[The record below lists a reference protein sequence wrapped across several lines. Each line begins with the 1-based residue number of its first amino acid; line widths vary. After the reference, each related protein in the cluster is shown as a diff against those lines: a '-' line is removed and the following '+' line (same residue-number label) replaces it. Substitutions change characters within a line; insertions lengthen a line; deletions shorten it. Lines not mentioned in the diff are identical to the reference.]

1 MAVVHNDTFKQRAQ
15 IGKWIAWGL
24 TGFDAYMTHLY
35 LASLVKSSTYVNFY
49 LFKLSANT
57 VVGILG
63 AAFISLYQ
71 LTIISMLFQPAFFAK
86 MMNAPR
92 QILGSLSPEAA
103 RIYKIVMYAGLA
115 ALAFGFFKVCQINLQ
130 GTVTMLGTGDN
141 EFARF
146 LSVLIMI
153 SGEVALHLAMVNEL
167 MASNSD
173 SASSGAVAPRN
184 NTSM

>member
-1 MAVVHNDTFKQRAQ
+1 MSQGIQHQTFRQRAQ
-15 IGKWIAWGL
+15 TGKYIAWGL

-35 LASLVKSSTYVNFY
+35 LANLVKTGTYVNFY

-57 VVGILG
+57 VIGILG

-71 LTIISMLFQPAFFAK
+71 LTIISMLFNPSFFAK
-86 MMNAPR
+86 VASAPK
-92 QILGSLSPEAA
+92 QILSSLSPDAA
-103 RIYKIVMYAGLA
+103 KLYRVVLYSGLA
-115 ALAFGFFKVCQINLQ
+115 VLAFGFFKICQINLQ

-153 SGEVALHLAMVNEL
+153 SGEVALHLAFMNEL
-167 MASNSD
+167 MAGD
-173 SASSGAVAPRN
+173 EK
-184 NTSM
+184 NTSNGGLKL

>member
-1 MAVVHNDTFKQRAQ
+1 MTAVHNETFKQRAQ
-15 IGKWIAWGL
+15 MGKWVAWGL

-35 LASLVKSSTYVNFY
+35 LASLVKSNTYVNFY

-57 VVGILG
+57 VVGVLG

-71 LTIISMLFQPAFFAK
+71 LTIISMLFNPSFFAK
-86 MMNAPR
+86 MMSAPK
-92 QILGSLSPEAA
+92 QILGGLSPEAS
-103 RIYKIVMYAGLA
+103 RIYKIVMYTGLA
-115 ALAFGFFKVCQINLQ
+115 GLAFGFFKVCQINLQ

-141 EFARF
+141 KFARF

-167 MASNSD
+167 MALHGSEKGSVKSNDMSL
-173 SASSGAVAPRN
+173 
-184 NTSM
+184 